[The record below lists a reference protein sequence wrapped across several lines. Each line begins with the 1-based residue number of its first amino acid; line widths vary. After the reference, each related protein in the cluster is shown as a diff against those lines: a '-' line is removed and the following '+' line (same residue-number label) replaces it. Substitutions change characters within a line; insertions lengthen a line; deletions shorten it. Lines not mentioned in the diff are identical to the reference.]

1 MNLVDKLLQADAGK
15 ATELETKVI
24 KSKRMSKILGVKDA
38 TEITIREIP
47 AKRLHELMSMQFDKN
62 GKVDPE
68 KSFAAQTLVAAE
80 ALVEPSMKDKSLQEH
95 FSCKTPKDL
104 AMKLFGLEVK
114 QIADEVVILSGY
126 GDVEDTD
133 EEIKN

>member
-24 KSKRMSKILGVKDA
+24 KSNRLILGVKNA

-47 AKRLHELMSMQFDKN
+47 AKRLHELMSMQFGKN
-62 GKVDPE
+62 GKPDPE
-68 KSFAAQTLVAAE
+68 KSLAAQTLVAAE
-80 ALVEPSMKDKSLQEH
+80 ALVEPSMKDKNLQEH

>member
-68 KSFAAQTLVAAE
+68 KSFAAQALVAVE
-80 ALVEPSMKDKSLQEH
+80 ALVDPSMKDKNLQGH

-126 GDVEDTD
+126 GDVENTD